1 MCSSDLSQIQQ
12 LEQRLLMSGE
22 NGDGQD
28 PISGTTGSISC
39 FADNPGG
46 ADIGGSDLGGADT
59 GGGTGSG
66 GGTGDNG
73 CEVTIETLDDQLLEG
88 PYTKSRL
95 DEGVLRLT
103 RTGSTDQ
110 PLKVKLEL
118 TGSATPLLDYRIS
131 NIDRKSTRLNSS
143 H

>member
-1 MCSSDLSQIQQ
+1 MSLIARVRTLVLSAWSGDKRRRSRIWGPVSDSVSQIQQ

-73 CEVTIETLDDQLLEG
+73 CEVTIETLDVCVLYGRVRPDMDLFTAPTSLLTAQQFCGLSQLG
-88 PYTKSRL
+88 
-95 DEGVLRLT
+95 
-103 RTGSTDQ
+103 
-110 PLKVKLEL
+110 
-118 TGSATPLLDYRIS
+118 
-131 NIDRKSTRLNSS
+131 
-143 H
+143 